1 MAVLNGCS
9 RGDRDLRLR
18 KLRAMDG
25 VEGDTSAQK
34 VVAERA
40 VGGEVWGAG
49 RQTGGSRSTR
59 RGHARGHRCSGW
71 IGYGLL
77 PSRRA

>member
-1 MAVLNGCS
+1 MAVLNGCG

-18 KLRAMDG
+18 KLRAVDG

-34 VVAERA
+34 VGAERA
-40 VGGEVWGAG
+40 VGGGVWGAG

-59 RGHARGHRCSGW
+59 HRHARGHRCSGW
-71 IGYGLL
+71 TGYGLL
-77 PSRRA
+77 PFR